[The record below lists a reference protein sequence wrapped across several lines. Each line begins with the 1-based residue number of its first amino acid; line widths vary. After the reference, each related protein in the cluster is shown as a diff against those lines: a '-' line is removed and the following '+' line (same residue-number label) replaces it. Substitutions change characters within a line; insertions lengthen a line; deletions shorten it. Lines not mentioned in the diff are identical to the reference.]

1 MDKNKEK
8 EGLEKTLQDMTPFW
22 DMNKECSEIR
32 TKAQTYICDIVGCFG
47 KGVGKNT
54 MRFTFK
60 NKERPLLTL
69 LENDGKRN
77 TLRTVLVSDV
87 EIRNRTENS
96 LGSMTLYEGK
106 KVCNGTLLSTE
117 TWLFLYGC
125 LRIAVSKMLEKRHV
139 SAS

>member
-32 TKAQTYICDIVGCFG
+32 TQAQTYICDIVERFG
-47 KGVGKNT
+47 KSVGKNV

-60 NKERPLLTL
+60 NEDRPLLTM

-77 TLRTVLVSDV
+77 TLRAVLVSAV
-87 EIRNRTENS
+87 GIKGMKEGS
-96 LGSMTLYEGK
+96 LNNIILYEGK

-125 LRIAVSKMLEKRHV
+125 LRIAVSKMLGEMK
-139 SAS
+139 

>member
-1 MDKNKEK
+1 MDKNKNK
-8 EGLEKTLQDMTPFW
+8 EEIEKTLQGMTPFW

-32 TKAQTYICDIVGCFG
+32 TKAQTYICDIVERFG
-47 KGVGKNT
+47 KSVGKNV

-60 NKERPLLTL
+60 NEDRPLLTV

-77 TLRTVLVSDV
+77 TLRTVLVSAV
-87 EIRNRTENS
+87 GIKGMKEGS
-96 LGSMTLYEGK
+96 LNNIILYEGK

-125 LRIAVSKMLEKRHV
+125 LRIAVSKMLGEMK
-139 SAS
+139 